1 MPFGRALKGHGFSHA
16 GRKPALHAALAAG
29 GHTSLMSRF
38 AREDLIRQS
47 LEKLYALFI
56 NCLADLYV
64 FSDEI
69 VASPKTRRATV

>member
-1 MPFGRALKGHGFSHA
+1 
-16 GRKPALHAALAAG
+16 
-29 GHTSLMSRF
+29 MSRF